1 MVEGGSSRDGF
12 DISNIHVPPDLEV
25 RVREDDGY
33 RTCSEPVERPGGGT
47 APCGRDCDPEDAGAH
62 CMGARVAF
70 VCPEHGLHSVVDPFE
85 HLR

>member
-1 MVEGGSSRDGF
+1 MVEEDSSTDGF
-12 DISNIHVPPDLEV
+12 ELSGVHVPPDLEI

-33 RTCSEPVERPGGGT
+33 RTCSKPVELSGGGT
-47 APCGRDCDPEDAGAH
+47 APCGRDCEPEDTGADGI
-62 CMGARVAF
+62 GARLAF